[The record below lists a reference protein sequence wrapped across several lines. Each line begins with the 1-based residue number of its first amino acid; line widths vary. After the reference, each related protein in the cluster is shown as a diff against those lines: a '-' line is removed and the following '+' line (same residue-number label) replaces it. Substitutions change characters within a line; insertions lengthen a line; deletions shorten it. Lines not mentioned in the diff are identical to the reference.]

1 MKQSDNKDSGK
12 KRNSEY
18 EEKLHING
26 SLDDVLM
33 ASFQKGKGEWRFKSG
48 MPLPKL
54 DPDNYIV
61 ANINCNTG
69 NINDILLRYIYYIG
83 DKKFDNPINT
93 QIEGA
98 KTFAALAFPLRIKNS
113 NGAEFILELKNNKA
127 DYDFVISYIKI

>member
-1 MKQSDNKDSGK
+1 MKQSDNKGPGK

-33 ASFQKGKGEWRFKSG
+33 ASFQKGKGEWHFKSG
-48 MPLPKL
+48 APLPKL

-69 NINDILLRYIYYIG
+69 TVNDILLRYIYYIG
-83 DKKFDNPINT
+83 DKKFDNPVNT

-98 KTFAALAFPLRIKNS
+98 TTFAALAFPLRIKIS